1 MRALLLFFALTVAGF
16 GQGIMIPKWGEYEIE
31 GARFPILNFHTGD
44 HNVSYAPPSGWTLR
58 PGSRISFQA
67 PNRTQMTAE
76 IDRTPLPEP
85 EPLSGLVARMKE
97 KPESFVAKEAEEITV
112 ASVVE
117 NPLLVSGHPTV
128 EVTFKYQV
136 FGQNFK
142 KSILFFDRGK
152 ARFTVV
158 LECNEK
164 DFAEL
169 HEAFRKSLYSY
180 QELE

>member
-1 MRALLLFFALTVAGF
+1 MRTLLLFFSLAVASF
-16 GQGIMIPKWGEYEIE
+16 GQAIMIPQWGEYEIE

-44 HNVSYAPPSGWTLR
+44 RKVTYTPPSGWTLR
-58 PGSRISFQA
+58 PGSRISFHS
-67 PNRTQMTAE
+67 PNRSHMTAE
-76 IDRTPLPEP
+76 IERTPLPEP

-97 KPESFVAKEAEEITV
+97 KPEAFLPKTAEEI
-112 ASVVE
+112 SVVSVAE
-117 NPLLVSGHPTV
+117 NPLLVAGHPTV
-128 EVTFKYQV
+128 EVTFQ
-136 FGQNFK
+136 FEALGQKFK
-142 KSILFFDRGK
+142 KSILFFDQGK

-169 HEAFRKSLYSY
+169 HDAFRKSLYSY